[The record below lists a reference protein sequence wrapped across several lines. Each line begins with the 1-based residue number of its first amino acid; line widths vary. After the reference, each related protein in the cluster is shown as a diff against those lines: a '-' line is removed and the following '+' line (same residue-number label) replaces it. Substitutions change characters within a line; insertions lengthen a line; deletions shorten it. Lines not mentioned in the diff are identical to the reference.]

1 MLNHRIEE
9 QEAVPVTLPK
19 LSFQRPPLEDASET
33 AAKLVELRIVR
44 AGVDAWAAI
53 ARSGTFAAWA
63 AIGKALQVGRD
74 HALRVTGANRP
85 MGRRYAVAFSEW
97 INRHGFDK
105 MPKSTRSVAL
115 ELNENIAA
123 VEAWRATL
131 TDRERRRCAHPLSN
145 VRRWRAATRQNKAKG
160 SDDVAKAVAAWHRFV
175 ACLEALPADQAQPLW
190 RDIYERAAAATGQN
204 LTPQG
209 STREWL

>member
-19 LSFQRPPLEDASET
+19 LAFLDQRRPLEDASET

-63 AIGKALQVGRD
+63 AIGRALQVGRD

-85 MGRRYAVAFSEW
+85 MGRRYSLAFCEW
-97 INRHGFDK
+97 INRHGFEK

-131 TDRERRRCAHPLSN
+131 NDKQRRRCVHPLSV
-145 VRRWRAATRQNKAKG
+145 VRRWRKATAPTAEKDANH
-160 SDDVAKAVAAWHRFV
+160 VAVAAWHRLV
-175 ACLEALPADQAQPLW
+175 ACLEALPPDRAQPLW
-190 RDIYERAAAATGQN
+190 ASVYEQAARAIGGFSAASG
-204 LTPQG
+204 
-209 STREWL
+209 